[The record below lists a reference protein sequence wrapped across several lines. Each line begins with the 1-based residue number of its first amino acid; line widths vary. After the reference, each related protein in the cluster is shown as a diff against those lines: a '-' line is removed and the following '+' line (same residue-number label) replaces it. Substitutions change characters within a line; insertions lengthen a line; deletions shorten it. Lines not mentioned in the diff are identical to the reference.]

1 MLYFCCTTNLNNN
14 MGKNSKKHLVGQP
27 IFRQIINLI
36 PKDKFNE
43 LVIQCKS
50 DKYYKTFFS
59 WEQLVTMLFGIFSRC
74 DSMGEVCDGMRA
86 LAGKL
91 NYLGM
96 ESSPAKS
103 TAGDALR
110 DRDEE
115 LFRLFYFALIAHFSP
130 LLSVSR
136 KKKYRKEGVSF
147 DEFYAFDSSTIR
159 LFSDILKGV
168 GRNPKDEGRKKGGLK
183 VHMLTDIHADTPQF
197 VKISEAKMH
206 DKNFLQYLNLPVG
219 SMVVFDKAYNYY
231 LQFAKWT
238 ATGVNFVCRLKDNA
252 KYEVQGAPLFE
263 KSLSKEE
270 FGVYK
275 VEHIHIVYTEI
286 VEINVEGKKKAQKIK
301 RKKTLCLRLVFY
313 KDEQGRK
320 YKFITNN
327 WEISDEEVALIYK
340 CRWSIETTF
349 KKLKQNFQLTY
360 FYSDTENGIKTQ
372 VWCTL
377 IAYLLLLVI
386 QTDSE
391 SKKALSTVAALLRMH
406 LVSHLELKWVV
417 TEGRRGY
424 HKSPKRQNK
433 SPTTAQISLF

>member
-1 MLYFCCTTNLNNN
+1 
-14 MGKNSKKHLVGQP
+14 MGKDSNKNLVGQP
-27 IFRQIINLI
+27 IFKQIIQLI
-36 PKDKFNE
+36 PRDRFNE
-43 LVIQCKS
+43 LVIKSKS

-96 ESSPAKS
+96 DCAPAKS

-110 DRDEE
+110 DRNEE

-130 LLSVSR
+130 FLSVSR
-136 KKKYRKEGVSF
+136 KKKYHKEGVSF
-147 DEFYAFDSSTIR
+147 EEFYAFDSSTIT
-159 LFSDILKGV
+159 LFSNIMQGV
-168 GRNPKDEGRKKGGLK
+168 GRNPKDDGKKKGGLK
-183 VHMLTDIHADTPQF
+183 VHMLTDIHADSPQF

-206 DKNFLQYLNLPVG
+206 DKNFLQYLNLPAG
-219 SMVVFDKAYNYY
+219 SMIVFDRAYNHY

-238 ATGVNFVCRLKDNA
+238 EANVNFVCRLKNNA

-263 KSLSKEE
+263 KTLGKEE

-275 VEHIHIVYTEI
+275 VEHIHINYCET
-286 VEINVEGKKKAQKIK
+286 VEINVERKKKTKKVKQ
-301 RKKTLCLRLVFY
+301 KKTLCLRLVFY
-313 KDEQGRK
+313 KDDQGRK
-320 YKFITNN
+320 YRFITNN
-327 WEISDEEVALIYK
+327 WEITDEEVALVYK

-386 QTDSE
+386 QTHTE
-391 SKKALSTVAALLRMH
+391 SQKALSTIAALIRMH
-406 LVSHLELKWVV
+406 LISHLDLKWVV
-417 TEGRRGY
+417 TEGRSAY
-424 HKSPKRQNK
+424 PKHSNSRNK
-433 SPTTAQISLF
+433 SPTVAQLSLF